1 MDKERFENF
10 QPLDFLDL
18 AKKSI
23 EYLEEHSWNNSSLER
38 NIFGRVYYG
47 TFLYV
52 REWLSNNTNDFNVEN
67 NGKDHKN
74 IPNYI
79 KSKGPFDEYINI
91 IISDNLKKLRKL
103 RNQADYN
110 LTIPDE
116 NSREFSRWNH
126 SDVNHAI
133 DLAED
138 IVNSF
143 RNV

>member
-52 REWLSNNTNDFNVEN
+52 REWLSNNTDDFNVRN
-67 NGKDHKN
+67 NGEDHKN
-74 IPNYI
+74 IPGYI
-79 KSKGPFDEYINI
+79 KSKGPFDEYTNI

-110 LTIPDE
+110 LTVPNK
-116 NSREFSRWNH
+116 NSREFARWNH
-126 SDVNHAI
+126 SDVNHAV

>member
-67 NGKDHKN
+67 NSKDHKN

-79 KSKGPFDEYINI
+79 KSKGLLMNI
-91 IISDNLKKLRKL
+91 LI
-103 RNQADYN
+103 
-110 LTIPDE
+110 
-116 NSREFSRWNH
+116 
-126 SDVNHAI
+126 
-133 DLAED
+133 
-138 IVNSF
+138 
-143 RNV
+143 